1 MSDLSRSQQA
11 FLAAVLDPASE
22 DTLDPGHAVY
32 RRTILATWRGAL
44 AGQFPVVERL
54 VGPAFFSEAARRYA
68 RAHPSASGNLH
79 DFGLRF
85 PAFLADYPHAAGL
98 PYLADVARL
107 EWALHRA
114 FHAPGAAAFDRA
126 ALARVAPEE
135 HPGLRLHLHPAA
147 QLVRSAF
154 PILAIWEANQ
164 PGRDGTPEGEG
175 GEAWVL
181 VRRDEEVA
189 WPEAIDAHE
198 WHFLKACA
206 RGERL
211 EDIAEGLPD
220 PAALPELLRRH
231 VEAGTLAGFSA
242 GT

>member
-1 MSDLSRSQQA
+1 MSALARLLQA
-11 FLAAVLDPASE
+11 FLTAVLDPAAG
-22 DTLDPGHAVY
+22 DALDPGYATY

-54 VGPAFFSEAARRYA
+54 VGPAFFSEAALRYA
-68 RAHPSASGNLH
+68 RAHPSSSGNLH

-126 ALARVAPEE
+126 ALARVAPQAY
-135 HPGLRLHLHPAA
+135 PGLRLHLHPAA

-154 PILAIWEANQ
+154 PVLAIWEANQ
-164 PGRDGTPEGEG
+164 PGRDGTPQ
-175 GEAWVL
+175 GEAGEVLVL
-181 VRRDEEVA
+181 VRRDDEVA

-198 WHFLKACA
+198 WLFLEACA

-211 EDIAEGLPD
+211 GDIAEALPD
-220 PAALPELLRRH
+220 PAALPVLLRRH

>member
-1 MSDLSRSQQA
+1 MSDLARLQQD

-22 DTLDPGHAVY
+22 DTLDPGYAAY

-54 VGPAFFSEAARRYA
+54 VGPAFFSEAALRYA
-68 RAHPSASGNLH
+68 RARPSSSGNLH
-79 DFGLRF
+79 DFGLQF
-85 PAFLADYPHAAGL
+85 PAFLASYPHAAQL

-107 EWALHRA
+107 EWALHHA
-114 FHAPGAAAFDRA
+114 FHAPGAEVFDRA
-126 ALARVAPEE
+126 ALARVAPQDY
-135 HPGLRLHLHPAA
+135 PSLRLHLHPAA
-147 QLVRSAF
+147 QLVRSTF
-154 PILAIWEANQ
+154 PVLAIWEANQ
-164 PGRDGTPEGEG
+164 PGRDGTPQGG
-175 GEAWVL
+175 AGEALVL
-181 VRRDEEVA
+181 VRRDDEVA
-189 WPEAIDAHE
+189 WPEAIDIHE
-198 WHFLKACA
+198 WHFLEACA

-220 PAALPELLRRH
+220 PAVLPELLRRH